1 MSKKEQEGYP
11 LHPDTKAFLEK
22 EIELYRN
29 RFTSHKN
36 YYCIS
41 TGVRGLLFFLLL
53 FLLFPANMP
62 VATVLVKVQ
71 LDHSIAM
78 TILGLSIVTYLFLS
92 AYLLLPLFPLNGI
105 RLEEGVKFSFSFD
118 KQISTLK
125 NRHLWSMAIEGYTDC
140 LEPYPQI
147 DLVAIVTSRAL
158 ELAHN
163 DKWKK
168 MVDKAKKINKEPI
181 EAFSTMLE
189 RTRKFEL
196 DRIAKEKEKE
206 KERQR
211 AATQAFKNRLTNKLQ
226 ELDKDG
232 NGVVDDIEGDD
243 AFEALLKKHEALLVE
258 KEKEFSQKFVH
269 KFIRMS
275 SYLTQQR
282 ENIQRIFTLLSK
294 SQNHKSLDENL
305 ELLQSEVH
313 TYQLLL
319 LNSINMVTLLA
330 DNKVI
335 DFWKTY
341 EVFDELNAYDSN
353 YQRQLAEE
361 LDYIGDGL
369 HELMGSIDQMNLS
382 MSRQLSSL
390 HRLTESNGASMQ
402 KQLNSVNSNLKVN
415 NVLNAV
421 QIYQNR
427 KTNKRLG

>member
-22 EIELYRN
+22 ELNGWNKRYQGHNAYYESGVKSA
-29 RFTSHKN
+29 TSATII
-36 YYCIS
+36 IS
-41 TGVRGLLFFLLL
+41 FLCALVVFGLLYKYWSLLGAGILFF
-53 FLLFPANMP
+53 P
-62 VATVLVKVQ
+62 VFIVIGVLCALVN
-71 LDHSIAM
+71 LDYRLTGKLVVAHPTASPSLIPNWERVG
-78 TILGLSIVTYLFLS
+78 INYGF
-92 AYLLLPLFPLNGI
+92 AYL
-105 RLEEGVKFSFSFD
+105 RFSS
-118 KQISTLK
+118 
-125 NRHLWSMAIEGYTDC
+125 G
-140 LEPYPQI
+140 
-147 DLVAIVTSRAL
+147 
-158 ELAHN
+158 
-163 DKWKK
+163 
-168 MVDKAKKINKEPI
+168 KKIAYALSYPGSGSSDLLKWCVSGKRLRNQPGWKNLLDKVDGSKREPVV
-181 EAFSTMLE
+181 AFDELVE
-189 RTRKFEL
+189 RVRQFEL
-196 DRIAKEKEKE
+196 DRIEKEKE
-206 KERQR
+206 KQR
-211 AATQAFKNRLTNKLQ
+211 AAAQAFKNRLSNKLQ

-243 AFEALLKKHEALLVE
+243 AFEALLQKHEALLVE
-258 KEKEFSQKFVH
+258 KEKEFSQKFIQ

-275 SYLTQQR
+275 SYLTQQCD
-282 ENIQRIFTLLSK
+282 NIQCIFTLLSNSK
-294 SQNHKSLDENL
+294 DHKSLDENL
-305 ELLQSEVH
+305 ELLKSEIY

-330 DNKVI
+330 DNKAI

-341 EVFDELNAYDSN
+341 EVFDELNVYDSN

-361 LDYIGDGL
+361 LGNIGDGL
-369 HELMGSIDQMNLS
+369 NELMGSIDQMNLS

>member
-41 TGVRGLLFFLLL
+41 TLNRGLLFFLML
-53 FLLFPANMP
+53 FLFYPANML
-62 VATVLVKVQ
+62 VGTVLVKVK
-71 LDHSIAM
+71 LVHSIVMA
-78 TILGLSIVTYLFLS
+78 IFWLWFVTYLFLS
-92 AYLLLPLFPLNGI
+92 AYLLLPLFPLNGMQ
-105 RLEEGVKFSFSFD
+105 RDEGIKFSFSFD

-125 NRHLWSMAIEGYTDC
+125 NGHLWTMAIEGYTDC

-189 RTRKFEL
+189 RIRQFEL

-206 KERQR
+206 KELQR
-211 AATQAFKNRLTNKLQ
+211 AAAQAFKNRLTNKLQ

-258 KEKEFSQKFVH
+258 KEKEFSQKF
-269 KFIRMS
+269 IRMS

-305 ELLQSEVH
+305 ELLQSEIH
-313 TYQLLL
+313 TYQVLLYG
-319 LNSINMVTLLA
+319 SINMVTLLA

-341 EVFDELNAYDSN
+341 EVFDELNVYDSN

-369 HELMGSIDQMNLS
+369 HELMGSIDRMNLS

-415 NVLNAV
+415 TGLHLI
-421 QIYQNR
+421 QIHQNS
-427 KTNKRLG
+427 KMNKRLG